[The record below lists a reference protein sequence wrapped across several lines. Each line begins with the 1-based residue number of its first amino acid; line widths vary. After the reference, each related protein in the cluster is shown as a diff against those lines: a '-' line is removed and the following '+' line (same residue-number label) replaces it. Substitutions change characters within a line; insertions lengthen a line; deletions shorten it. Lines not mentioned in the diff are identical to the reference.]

1 MMNGSF
7 SVVCHE
13 ASWNVFYF
21 YNKRTSDAIILFW
34 LIRFQCP
41 CQYFGG
47 GEHEAEGEPVQ
58 LGHLHPHHRVHRAQQ
73 EEPNRGYV
81 TEKAWSNSLLFIT
94 SKLSDLNSFYV
105 CSNYSSVYNVQYI
118 KPSSNSI
125 IPKYLPFHFTSRE
138 SNVVLPRIVC
148 RVGDIDGGKI
158 LWLRGEGA
166 LLEQVSFHLETGKIE
181 RTTTFI
187 WLRILLDR
195 EGEIDR

>member
-1 MMNGSF
+1 MKLR
-7 SVVCHE
+7 
-13 ASWNVFYF
+13 ASPSSLGTSIPTTVFIGLSRKNLIGDMSLRRHGLTPYYLSHQNF
-21 YNKRTSDAIILFW
+21 LTWILSTFVRTLALYTMF
-34 LIRFQCP
+34 
-41 CQYFGG
+41 
-47 GEHEAEGEPVQ
+47 
-58 LGHLHPHHRVHRAQQ
+58 
-73 EEPNRGYV
+73 
-81 TEKAWSNSLLFIT
+81 
-94 SKLSDLNSFYV
+94 
-105 CSNYSSVYNVQYI
+105 YI
-118 KPSSNSI
+118 KNQSSSNSI

-195 EGEIDR
+195 E